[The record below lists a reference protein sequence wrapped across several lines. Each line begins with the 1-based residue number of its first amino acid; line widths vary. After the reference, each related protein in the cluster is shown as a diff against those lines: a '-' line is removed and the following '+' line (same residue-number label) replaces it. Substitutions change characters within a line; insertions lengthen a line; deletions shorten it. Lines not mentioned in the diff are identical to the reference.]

1 MISTKPYAKHI
12 IEPYFA
18 LDITHSD
25 AADIEQVIQGNK
37 TLS

>member
-18 LDITHSD
+18 IDTNHSD
-25 AADIEQVIQGNK
+25 AVDVEQVIQCNK
-37 TLS
+37 DLS